1 MPPNDEDKVQA
12 SQTAPDLEIV
22 GSKVTLHPTGFTGG
36 AESQDDAITER
47 NLVQNMARFREN
59 PFNFLREVSL
69 FVSGTG
75 WRAYDSVIGQPVF
88 YSGYSE
94 RIKDLIL
101 ASPLLRGKVGELA
114 DARLAVEQSQG
125 LLGESVDVVKVARAR
140 RKSEIE
146 GNLLDVV
153 DNMVDNMICKMESK
167 TFIRGA
173 YYFATQLLTRAYHQG
188 LYSSF

>member
-1 MPPNDEDKVQA
+1 MPPKEDDESGA
-12 SQTAPDLEIV
+12 SQAAPDLEIV

-36 AESQDDAITER
+36 AETQEDAITER
-47 NLVQNMARFREN
+47 NLIRQFTRFREN
-59 PFNFLREVSL
+59 PFDFLREVSL

-94 RIKDLIL
+94 RIKNLIL
-101 ASPLLRGKVGELA
+101 ESPLLRSKIGELA
-114 DARLAVEQSQG
+114 DTRLAVEQAQG
-125 LLGESVDVVKVARAR
+125 LLGESTEEIAESRER

-153 DNMVDNMICKMESK
+153 DTMVDNMICKMESK

-173 YYFATQLLTRAYHQG
+173 YYLATQLLTRAYHQG
-188 LYSSF
+188 W